1 VRFGRSAALAAA
13 VALAASGCAAEQAP
27 AGGSSGSGG
36 SQGAAERYYLS
47 LGDSLSV
54 GIQPD
59 GEGGQ
64 KETPD
69 GYTDALFRSLHDR
82 DPSLRHER
90 MGCAGED
97 TGTFLSG
104 GLKECGERYAGKS
117 QLAWAE
123 GFLERNRDR
132 VDLVTVD
139 IGGNNFLGCVALEGA
154 AGPGQEVSVDRQC
167 VQDGLD
173 RLEEEAP
180 EIASRLR
187 AAAGPDVQLVGMTY
201 YNPFLAARLLGD
213 AVELEGAGGPE
224 ELADYS
230 TEVLDEANGVLRTAY
245 TDAGFE
251 VADAAEAFGTE
262 DSGVPEGSETGI
274 PANVQAVCDYT
285 WMCDTSAGPDIHTNQ
300 AGALRIAGAFE
311 PLVEAG

>member
-1 VRFGRSAALAAA
+1 MRFGRATALAAA
-13 VALAASGCAAEQAP
+13 VALAAAGCTAGPEAA
-27 AGGSSGSGG
+27 GGSGG
-36 SQGAAERYYLS
+36 SPGTGERYYLS

-59 GEGGQ
+59 GEGGHE
-64 KETPD
+64 ETSD
-69 GYTDALFRSLHDR
+69 GYTDVLFRSLHDG

-90 MGCAGED
+90 MGCAGE
-97 TGTFLSG
+97 TSTTFISG
-104 GLKECGERYAGKS
+104 GLEACGERYGGES
-117 QLAWAE
+117 QLVWAE
-123 GFLERNRDR
+123 DFLERNRGR

-139 IGGNNFLGCVALEGA
+139 IGGNNFLGCVGLEAA
-154 AGPGQEVSVDRQC
+154 AGPGQEVDVDRQC
-167 VQDGLD
+167 VRDGLD

-187 AAAGPDVQLVGMTY
+187 AAAGPDVRIVGMNY
-201 YNPFLAARLLGD
+201 YNPFLAALLLED
-213 AVELEGAGGPE
+213 PVDLEGKGGPR

-230 TEVLDEANGVLRTAY
+230 TEVLAEVNGVLRTAY

-251 VADAAEAFGTE
+251 VADAAEAFGTG
-262 DSGVPEGSETGI
+262 DSEVPEGSETGL

-285 WMCDTSAGPDIHTNQ
+285 WMCDAAAGPDIHTNR
-300 AGALRIAGAFE
+300 AGAQRLAGAFE